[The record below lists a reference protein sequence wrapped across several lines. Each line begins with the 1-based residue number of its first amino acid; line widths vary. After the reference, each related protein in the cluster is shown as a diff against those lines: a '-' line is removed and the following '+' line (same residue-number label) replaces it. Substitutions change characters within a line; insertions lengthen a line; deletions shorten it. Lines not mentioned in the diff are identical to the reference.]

1 MKDIASEGILSAEL
15 IKNAMFYAAEE
26 TNEKFESMP
35 KTFTQ
40 IWTSFQNNA
49 QKAFQPVL
57 QRMNGIAGSGAFQ
70 GFVDGAIE
78 ALAVVAGITLEIF
91 DFLGTLSFS
100 SMYRE
105 IFCTIFG
112 ACSRML
118 LYSSPRSTPE
128 PIACVSCSM
137 AA

>member
-1 MKDIASEGILSAEL
+1 MGHLCNRQRGMNPFTNQTYGIRCQLRTIINRQGRSYPVNNRGEPWPDIASEGILSAEL

-78 ALAVVAGITLEIF
+78 ALAVVAG
-91 DFLGTLSFS
+91 
-100 SMYRE
+100 
-105 IFCTIFG
+105 
-112 ACSRML
+112 
-118 LYSSPRSTPE
+118 
-128 PIACVSCSM
+128 V
-137 AA
+137 